1 MKSAKLYIL
10 ALSFI
15 SLSRS
20 VSLNVIARGLFLLP
34 FILLIIIS
42 FFQFNQKLKELF
54 LHSFLILALIYAP
67 PPSDKICFSPFKHD
81 NVNETDYKKLHD
93 AGLPNTIGKGKM
105 GMYPQ
110 LFQKKYLGFEF
121 IKRQQKQDDFVSLIF
136 LIIKIS
142 FSLLAIISLIKLGYS
157 SKVRLTRLREIEESF
172 LYEKYRF
179 NVLTDKFDD
188 LFSSEGEQR
197 FMKDQDQIISRDII
211 RVIWR

>member
-1 MKSAKLYIL
+1 MTKS
-10 ALSFI
+10 
-15 SLSRS
+15 
-20 VSLNVIARGLFLLP
+20 
-34 FILLIIIS
+34 
-42 FFQFNQKLKELF
+42 FNKNSTF
-54 LHSFLILALIYAP
+54 Y
-67 PPSDKICFSPFKHD
+67 
-81 NVNETDYKKLHD
+81 
-93 AGLPNTIGKGKM
+93 
-105 GMYPQ
+105 
-110 LFQKKYLGFEF
+110 KKYLEVLL
-121 IKRQQKQDDFVSLIF
+121 IKRQQKHDNFVSLIF

-179 NVLTDKFDD
+179 NLLTDKFDD

>member
-1 MKSAKLYIL
+1 MSKSSYQN
-10 ALSFI
+10 SNFH
-15 SLSRS
+15 
-20 VSLNVIARGLFLLP
+20 
-34 FILLIIIS
+34 
-42 FFQFNQKLKELF
+42 Q
-54 LHSFLILALIYAP
+54 
-67 PPSDKICFSPFKHD
+67 
-81 NVNETDYKKLHD
+81 
-93 AGLPNTIGKGKM
+93 
-105 GMYPQ
+105 
-110 LFQKKYLGFEF
+110 KYLGSAF
-121 IKRQQKQDDFVSLIF
+121 KKKQQKQDNFVSLIF

-179 NVLTDKFDD
+179 NLLTDKFDD

>member
-1 MKSAKLYIL
+1 MSKSFYKNSIFYKKYL
-10 ALSFI
+10 
-15 SLSRS
+15 RS
-20 VSLNVIARGLFLLP
+20 VS
-34 FILLIIIS
+34 
-42 FFQFNQKLKELF
+42 
-54 LHSFLILALIYAP
+54 
-67 PPSDKICFSPFKHD
+67 
-81 NVNETDYKKLHD
+81 
-93 AGLPNTIGKGKM
+93 
-105 GMYPQ
+105 
-110 LFQKKYLGFEF
+110 
-121 IKRQQKQDDFVSLIF
+121 IKRQQKQENSVSLIF

-157 SKVRLTRLREIEESF
+157 SKVRLTRLREIEDSF